1 MANRLIKPPFGL
13 TLAVQTTLQKLNDLT
28 GAAWMAGGVTLL
40 KQARERWLHIA
51 AAVGLGATFLL
62 GILVPLYTDEIGWRF
77 QERAWIDGVD
87 RGYNDVCGPNTFAR
101 PPWFMLPVRWFSAT
115 ANQALADPLFVR
127 LEGVLCVLAWAALLW
142 LLVSRLGGGLADR
155 RRMQALVFSLLGLGT
170 LPFLQVLSRPE
181 QPLLLAFTLMLLITL
196 SAPRRAGASEAWLKA
211 AAIVVLT
218 GIALSY
224 HLKGV
229 AYAPIALV
237 CLAVCAAGPRTRLPR
252 IVLGAVLV
260 AMVAAA
266 ASYWFGRFQCLGNAE
281 AAAVLAKESLAAA
294 LAGHGSL
301 DGLIG
306 TLVQGA
312 NPLNYVWLARFGV
325 DMSSWLPLGIFPE
338 PVRIAGD
345 VALTLLWGGAI
356 VLGLIRLLFFLAR
369 ARLRAL
375 AEPRALLALA
385 VLACVEV
392 WGVSQVNRNPYEA
405 GHILPMLA
413 IFVAL
418 ALSLP
423 LDGAA
428 WLARVQ
434 TWLTRVAVPV
444 ALLSEAAM
452 LVFATGPLIAATR
465 TPGYVPGQRLSVS
478 TRSYATVRRD
488 IDLAMVKAGM
498 PRDRRLHGLVVD
510 DITYLA
516 LQRHLLPIHRLGVF
530 EVWNFGI
537 DNPAQYLVD
546 RRSDGIVVSC
556 ENLPAEFE
564 TAASRAGSICAV
576 PKTLI
581 AQVAA
586 PPAPIWDDEFDIE
599 P

>member
-1 MANRLIKPPFGL
+1 MANRLITPPLGL
-13 TLAVQTTLQKLNDLT
+13 TLAAQTSLQKLNDLT
-28 GAAWMAGGVTLL
+28 GAAWMAGEVTPV
-40 KQARERWLHIA
+40 KDRVARWLPIA
-51 AAVGLGATFLL
+51 AAAGLAATFLL

-87 RGYNDVCGPNTFAR
+87 RGYNDICGPNTFAR

-127 LEGVLCVLAWAALLW
+127 IEGVLCVLAWAAMLW
-142 LLVSRLGGGLADR
+142 LLVSRLGDGLARR

-181 QPLLLAFTLMLLITL
+181 QPLLLTFTLILLITL
-196 SAPRRAGASEAWLKA
+196 GFPRRSGASAAWLKG
-211 AAIVVLT
+211 AAIVALT
-218 GIALSY
+218 GIAVSY

-237 CLAVCAAGPRTRLPR
+237 CLAVCAAGPRTLVPR
-252 IVLGAVLV
+252 VVLGAVLV

-281 AAAVLAKESLAAA
+281 AGAVLATESLAAI
-294 LAGHGSL
+294 LATHGSL
-301 DGLIG
+301 NGILG
-306 TLVQGA
+306 TLVHGA
-312 NPLNYVWLARFGV
+312 NPLNYVWLAGFGI
-325 DMSSWLPLGIFPE
+325 DMSLWLPLGMFPD
-338 PVRIAGD
+338 PVCRAVI
-345 VALTLLWGGAI
+345 VALGLLWGGAL
-356 VLGLIRLLFFLAR
+356 VLAGIRLLLFLAR
-369 ARLRAL
+369 ARLKAL
-375 AEPRALLALA
+375 AEPRALLALT

-392 WGVSQVNRNPYEA
+392 WGVSQIHRNLYEA

-423 LDGAA
+423 LADD
-428 WLARVQ
+428 ARLTRAQ
-434 TWLTRVAVPV
+434 TWLTCVAVPV
-444 ALLSEAAM
+444 ALLSEAAV
-452 LVFATGPLIAATR
+452 LVFATGPLIAAR
-465 TPGYVPGQRLSVS
+465 QTPGYIPGQRMSVS
-478 TRSYATVRRD
+478 TRSYDTVRRD
-488 IDLAMVKAGM
+488 IDLAMAKAGM
-498 PRDRRLHGLVVD
+498 PRDRQLQGLVLD

-537 DNPAQYLVD
+537 DNAAQDLVD

-556 ENLPAEFE
+556 ENLTDEFE
-564 TAASRAGSICAV
+564 TAASRAGGICAV
-576 PKTLI
+576 SKAQI
-581 AQVAA
+581 EQVAA
-586 PPAPIWDDEFDIE
+586 PPTPIWDDELD
-599 P
+599 PTP